1 MFARLRQSFRSIP
14 IMIYYLLHFFFWL
27 AVAHAETA
35 VFISFVISGNVVGDP
50 TLWAAR
56 CVSPAYSLVSAI
68 ACARTSNAVYN
79 GTALPW
85 PSVANCTLALAP
97 NADPNVV
104 IDLLM
109 TGARHYVFNNTTP
122 TPAPSPSFLAT
133 WWPAMLGVLA
143 ALALLLSLT
152 IVLAACCHRDS

>member
-1 MFARLRQSFRSIP
+1 
-14 IMIYYLLHFFFWL
+14 MIYCAQIFFWL

-35 VFISFVISGNVVGDP
+35 VFISFVISGNVGDP

-85 PSVANCTLALAP
+85 PLVANCTLALAP